1 MVKVKVSQT
10 ENAEILAAEQRVQ
23 RGRDTGAAED
33 ATEPRPGPGL
43 SRISQAW
50 QVQWYPHGGLVLQE
64 SLLGVADPSGRD
76 QGGQEEQLRGPRSQR
91 AGREKLSDD
100 AQEQGQAHHQQV
112 QREPTDAPQ
121 DADPK
126 VRSPYLFSD
135 FDGSGGFILMC
146 LVKCGFYVVFHLF
159 G

>member
-1 MVKVKVSQT
+1 MYIYVLITSHYLQISKSSSQ
-10 ENAEILAAEQRVQ
+10 NAEM
-23 RGRDTGAAED
+23 
-33 ATEPRPGPGL
+33 
-43 SRISQAW
+43 
-50 QVQWYPHGGLVLQE
+50 
-64 SLLGVADPSGRD
+64 
-76 QGGQEEQLRGPRSQR
+76 
-91 AGREKLSDD
+91 
-100 AQEQGQAHHQQV
+100 QV

-126 VRSPYLFSD
+126 VRSPYLFYD